1 VAKSLGIEHISAW
14 QVSEINNGLDG
25 MVEEFRNGPLDAEYP
40 VVWVDALYEKIREG
54 RRVQN
59 MAVMVVKR
67 ANMRGMPQILAVE
80 PMENESEETY
90 RALFA
95 RLRER
100 GLKKVWLVV
109 SDTHAGPQT
118 AIRKDFIGAS

>member
-1 VAKSLGIEHISAW
+1 
-14 QVSEINNGLDG
+14 
-25 MVEEFRNGPLDAEYP
+25 
-40 VVWVDALYEKIREG
+40 VDALYEKIREG

-59 MAVMVVKR
+59 MAVMVMKGV
-67 ANMRGMPQILAVE
+67 NMRGMPQILAVE

-109 SDTHAGPQT
+109 SDAHAGLQA
-118 AIRKDFIGAS
+118 AIRKDFVGASWQRCKVHSCATSWRM